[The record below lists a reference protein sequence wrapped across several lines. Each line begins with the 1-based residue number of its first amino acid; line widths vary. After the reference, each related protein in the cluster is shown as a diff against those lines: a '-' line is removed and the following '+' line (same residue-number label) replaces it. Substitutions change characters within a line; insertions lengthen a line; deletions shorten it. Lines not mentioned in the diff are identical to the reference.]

1 MASPS
6 RTTPD
11 RASAYSP
18 TDLRCDDSHTMTDTT
33 TTTPYTTDE
42 TDRETTD
49 EPFEGVYP
57 AMTTP
62 FTDDDAVDHD
72 QLAANA
78 RYLERAGVDGVVPV
92 GSTGESATMTHDEH
106 IDVIETVRDAV
117 EDVPVIAG
125 TGSNNTEEALSLS
138 QRAADA
144 GADGLLLISPY
155 YNMPEPEGFLT
166 HYRTI
171 ADAVDLP
178 QIVYNVPSRTGQ
190 SIPVDVSVELA
201 SHPNIQGYKAASGDL
216 NLISE
221 VIERTR
227 DEEFSVLS
235 GDDGL
240 TLPVLSI
247 GGTGTI
253 SVVANVEPERS
264 CAMVGA
270 ALSGDY
276 DRARS
281 LHHELAPLI
290 RELFAE
296 TNPIPVKEAMHL
308 RDRGGPHVRPPLSRL
323 SEERRESLRALLAE
337 YENGTPEPAETG
349 RVSGGAE

>member
-1 MASPS
+1 
-6 RTTPD
+6 
-11 RASAYSP
+11 
-18 TDLRCDDSHTMTDTT
+18 MTDTT
-33 TTTPYTTDE
+33 TTTPYTTQE
-42 TDRETTD
+42 STDREPTD
-49 EPFEGVYP
+49 DPFEGVYP

-62 FTDDDAVDHD
+62 FTDDNEVDHD
-72 QLAANA
+72 QLADNA
-78 RYLERAGVDGVVPV
+78 RFLERAGVDGVVPV

-106 IDVIETVRDAV
+106 VDVIETVRDAV

-125 TGSNNTEEALSLS
+125 TGSNNTAEALSLS
-138 QRAADA
+138 RRAADA

-155 YNMPEPEGFLT
+155 YNKPEPQGFLN

-171 ADAVDLP
+171 ADEVDLP

-201 SHPNIQGYKAASGDL
+201 SHPNVQGYKAASGDL
-216 NLISE
+216 NLITE

-227 DEEFSVLS
+227 DEEFAVLS

-240 TLPVLSI
+240 TLPVLSV
-247 GGTGTI
+247 GGSGTI

-276 DRARS
+276 DRARAI
-281 LHHELAPLI
+281 HHELSPLV

-296 TNPIPVKEAMHL
+296 TNPIPVKEAMHI
-308 RDRGGPHVRPPLSRL
+308 RDRGAPHVRSPLTRL
-323 SEERRESLRALLAE
+323 SEERRESLRDLLAE
-337 YENGTPEPAETG
+337 YEADAPNPVEPAEAT
-349 RVSGGAE
+349 GGAE